1 MTSVA
6 DFLLP
11 DLGEG
16 LSEAEVISWR
26 VSPGDRVTVDQVIAE
41 VETAKAVVEVPVPY
55 AGVVAALHAKPGS
68 VVSVGQPLIT
78 VTEDATAGF
87 GEPGFGEPGVR
98 EPGVREPGFREPGVV
113 VPEQVPAADDGGG
126 VDGDGGEEASGSV
139 LIGYGTTVAQAR
151 TRRGRRR
158 GAVGARSSASA
169 PVPAASAGAE
179 SAAVPIASA
188 APDSSAVPTAPAP
201 QASVGVAAP
210 ERPGRVAVISPLV
223 RKEARDAGLDL
234 TALTATGPDG
244 VLSRRDVRAAIAEL
258 ARRQQPDVV
267 DASAAADAS
276 YAGAGVNGTGGTVTG
291 GAGFASAGVNGTGGA
306 GAADASYAG
315 AGVNG
320 TGGAGAGATGT
331 GERRIPLRGA
341 RRAVAEKLSRS
352 RREIPEA
359 TVWVDVDAT
368 DLVETRR
375 ALNAAD
381 SSRPVS
387 LLALLARFTILGL
400 RHYPELNAR
409 IEDDEIVVPEAVNL
423 GFAAQT
429 DHGLV
434 VPVVHDAHRLTTRDL
449 SARLAER
456 TTAAR
461 DRRLSPADLAGGTF
475 TVNNYGVFGVDGSA
489 AIINHPEVAILG
501 MGRVID
507 RPWVMDGQLTVR
519 KVTEL
524 TLSFDHRAC
533 DGGTAGGFLRYVADC
548 IESPAVALGDM

>member
-1 MTSVA
+1 MP

-16 LSEAEVISWR
+16 LEEAEVVAWR
-26 VSPGDRVTVDQVIAE
+26 VKPGDRVVVDQVIAE

-55 AGVVAALHAKPGS
+55 AGVVAALHAAAGS
-68 VVSVGQPLIT
+68 TVSVGQPLLT
-78 VTEDATAGF
+78 VEAEDPAA
-87 GEPGFGEPGVR
+87 
-98 EPGVREPGFREPGVV
+98 GFREPGVV
-113 VPEQVPAADDGGG
+113 VPGQAQVTAKEVAGAAAQDPAAGGTRAG
-126 VDGDGGEEASGSV
+126 SEEASGSV
-139 LIGYGTTVAQAR
+139 LIGYGTSAAPTR
-151 TRRGRRR
+151 SRRGRRR
-158 GAVGARSSASA
+158 
-169 PVPAASAGAE
+169 AG
-179 SAAVPIASA
+179 
-188 APDSSAVPTAPAP
+188 
-201 QASVGVAAP
+201 GVAVAP
-210 ERPGRVAVISPLV
+210 PDRPRRVAVISPIV

-234 TALTATGPDG
+234 T
-244 VLSRRDVRAAIAEL
+244 
-258 ARRQQPDVV
+258 
-267 DASAAADAS
+267 
-276 YAGAGVNGTGGTVTG
+276 TVTG
-291 GAGFASAGVNGTGGA
+291 TGPEGVVSREDVRLAIAGRAMRQEPPAPD
-306 GAADASYAG
+306 ADPETPA
-315 AGVNG
+315 
-320 TGGAGAGATGT
+320 

-341 RRAVAEKLSRS
+341 RRAAADRLSRS

-375 ALNAAD
+375 ALNTAD
-381 SSRPVS
+381 PKRPVS

-400 RHYPELNAR
+400 RRYPELNAR
-409 IEDDEIVVPEAVNL
+409 IEGDEIIVPDRVNL

-434 VPVVHDAHRLTTRDL
+434 VPVVPDAHRLTTRDL

-461 DRRLSPADLAGGTF
+461 ERRLSPADLAGGTF

-507 RPWVMDGQLTVR
+507 RPWVVDGQLTVR

-524 TLSFDHRAC
+524 TLAFDHRAC

-548 IESPAVALGDM
+548 IESPATALGDM

>member
-1 MTSVA
+1 VA

-26 VSPGDRVTVDQVIAE
+26 VSPGERVSVDQVIAE

-55 AGVVAALHAKPGS
+55 AGVVAALHATPGS

-78 VTEDATAGF
+78 VTEDGAVGGDVAGGAT
-87 GEPGFGEPGVR
+87 
-98 EPGVREPGFREPGVV
+98 GFREPGVV
-113 VPEQVPAADDGGG
+113 VPGQVPAAGAAGE
-126 VDGDGGEEASGSV
+126 VDGVEEPSGSV
-139 LIGYGTTVAQAR
+139 LIGYGTTAAQPR
-151 TRRGRRR
+151 TRRSRRR
-158 GAVGARSSASA
+158 GAAAA
-169 PVPAASAGAE
+169 PPAAE
-179 SAAVPIASA
+179 SAPPAAAS
-188 APDSSAVPTAPAP
+188 P
-201 QASVGVAAP
+201 GAP
-210 ERPGRVAVISPLV
+210 EGPRRVAVISPLV

-234 TALTATGPDG
+234 TALTGTGPDG
-244 VLSRRDVRAAIAEL
+244 VVSRHDVRAAIAE
-258 ARRQQPDVV
+258 RTTRQRP
-267 DASAAADAS
+267 AAPAADA
-276 YAGAGVNGTGGTVTG
+276 GAVSGESTLTG
-291 GAGFASAGVNGTGGA
+291 AN
-306 GAADASYAG
+306 
-315 AGVNG
+315 
-320 TGGAGAGATGT
+320 GT

-341 RRAVAEKLSRS
+341 RRAVADKLSRS

-381 SSRPVS
+381 SARPVS
-387 LLALLARFTILGL
+387 LLALLVRFTILGL
-400 RHYPELNAR
+400 RRYPELNAR
-409 IEDDEIVVPEAVNL
+409 IEQDEIIVPDGVHL

-429 DHGLV
+429 EHGLV

-456 TTAAR
+456 TAAAR
-461 DRRLSPADLAGGTF
+461 DRRLSPADLGGGTF

-507 RPWVMDGQLTVR
+507 RPWVVDGQLTVR

-548 IESPAVALGDM
+548 IESPTTALGDM

>member
-1 MTSVA
+1 VA

-16 LSEAEVISWR
+16 LSEAEVIAWR

-55 AGVVAALHAKPGS
+55 AGVVAALHATPGS
-68 VVSVGQPLIT
+68 VLSVGQPLIT
-78 VTEDATAGF
+78 VTEDEAAG
-87 GEPGFGEPGVR
+87 
-98 EPGVREPGFREPGVV
+98 GFREPGVV
-113 VPEQVPAADDGGG
+113 VPEKVPAVA
-126 VDGDGGEEASGSV
+126 DGGEEASGSV
-139 LIGYGTTVAQAR
+139 LIGYGTTVAPAR
-151 TRRGRRR
+151 TRRSRRR
-158 GAVGARSSASA
+158 TPSPSVTTSATLASPTSSPPAISSA
-169 PVPAASAGAE
+169 
-179 SAAVPIASA
+179 
-188 APDSSAVPTAPAP
+188 
-201 QASVGVAAP
+201 
-210 ERPGRVAVISPLV
+210 RVAVISPLA
-223 RKEARDAGLDL
+223 RKEARDAGLNL
-234 TALTATGPDG
+234 AALTGTGPDG
-244 VLSRRDVRAAIAEL
+244 VVSRRDIREAIAER
-258 ARRQQPDVV
+258 AVRQPAPGD
-267 DASAAADAS
+267 AAADAS
-276 YAGAGVNGTGGTVTG
+276 TATAGPAE
-291 GAGFASAGVNGTGGA
+291 
-306 GAADASYAG
+306 
-315 AGVNG
+315 
-320 TGGAGAGATGT
+320 TGT

-341 RRAVAEKLSRS
+341 RRAVADKLSRS

-368 DLVETRR
+368 GLVETRR
-375 ALNAAD
+375 AVNAAD
-381 SSRPVS
+381 PMRPVS
-387 LLALLARFTILGL
+387 LLALLARFTVLGL
-400 RHYPELNAR
+400 RRYPELNAR
-409 IEDDEIVVPEAVNL
+409 IEQDEIIVPDAVHL

-456 TTAAR
+456 TAAAR

-507 RPWVMDGQLTVR
+507 RAWVVDGQLTVR

-548 IESPAVALGDM
+548 IESPANALGDM